1 VCGRAGEGTDEHVTR
16 RILLTND
23 DGVESPGLAAL
34 ACGLASHG
42 HDVLVVAPESDRS
55 GASASIGRL
64 TERGPITIRSLVLES
79 GGPPVEARAVDASPG
94 LIALA
99 AVLGGFG
106 PPPDFVLSGAN
117 LGPNTGHSILH
128 SGTVGA
134 VLTAQNFGVSGMAV
148 SMDEP
153 DPDPAGTGVAG
164 FGAERGR
171 RWCLDS
177 MCAVAVPVF
186 EWLCEAPRPTALNL
200 NVPAADVG
208 TMGELRWAPLDQFGT
223 VRVSVESTTAGL
235 QFEFREGATDVDPD
249 SDTALLA
256 AGHPTLTS
264 LAGLAVAEP
273 GSGVRR
279 PLQVGA
285 RLTSPASTPAGS

>member
-1 VCGRAGEGTDEHVTR
+1 MTR

-23 DGVESPGLAAL
+23 DGIESPGLAAL

-42 HDVLVVAPESDRS
+42 HDVLVVAPESDSS

-64 TERGPITIRSLVLES
+64 TERGPITIRSLLLER

-117 LGPNTGHSILH
+117 LGANTGHSILH

-148 SMDEP
+148 SM
-153 DPDPAGTGVAG
+153 
-164 FGAERGR
+164 AE
-171 RWCLDS
+171 
-177 MCAVAVPVF
+177 
-186 EWLCEAPRPTALNL
+186 
-200 NVPAADVG
+200 PAARLDDAHATVDRGG
-208 TMGELRWAPLDQFGT
+208 TSIRCAPSPSRCSSGCARRRSPQ
-223 VRVSVESTTAGL
+223 RST
-235 QFEFREGATDVDPD
+235 
-249 SDTALLA
+249 
-256 AGHPTLTS
+256 
-264 LAGLAVAEP
+264 
-273 GSGVRR
+273 
-279 PLQVGA
+279 
-285 RLTSPASTPAGS
+285 

>member
-1 VCGRAGEGTDEHVTR
+1 VCRRAGEGTDERVTR

-153 DPDPAGTGVAG
+153 DPTPAGNGD
-164 FGAERGR
+164 GATEPRR
-171 RWCLDS
+171 RWYLDS
-177 MCAVAVPVF
+177 MCSVAVPVF
-186 EWLCEAPRPTALNL
+186 EWLCDAPRPTALNL
-200 NVPAADVG
+200 NVPAAEIG
-208 TMGELRWAPLDQFGT
+208 AMGELRWAPLDQFGT

-235 QFEFREGATDVDPD
+235 QFEFREGETEVDPD

-256 AGHPTLTS
+256 AGHPTVTA

-273 GSGVRR
+273 GSGTRR

-285 RLTSPASTPAGS
+285 RLTSPTSTPAGS